1 MVQIKK
7 GVCVLKI
14 NMTKILSMILTI
26 SIAVTSAA
34 ALSGCSSNDADDATA
49 DRASVSENVKGI
61 TSPTLVK
68 TVTEYSRNFET
79 QEWEKARVIDYTYE
93 NGYPTN
99 VTAVEADGSAQSM
112 TEYKYTFDGNLPVTG
127 TYSNNNYT
135 FTVEYNNGK
144 PYQMTA
150 KSKDGSSSQADY
162 YQYANDDEYFT
173 FLLHEEHLGASE
185 GDGEVSGDK
194 EETDSIT
201 VVSKDGL
208 LVKTINTGM
217 YANWNTGEK
226 KEWQRFNGTYTVE
239 YDADG
244 IATLA
249 SGVFRAGPSWI
260 QNKYAVTKENG
271 RVTEAIVLSPN
282 NETGDFDEFSK
293 FIFEY
298 TDTEISDSRYAMM
311 INSFLL
317 GETSSYYRYL
327 WY

>member
-1 MVQIKK
+1 MKKSLIKII
-7 GVCVLKI
+7 GI
-14 NMTKILSMILTI
+14 FLTI

-34 ALSGCSSNDADDATA
+34 ALSGCSSNDAGKATA
-49 DRASVSENVKGI
+49 DSASVSENVKGI
-61 TSPTLVK
+61 ASPVLVK

-93 NGYPTN
+93 NGYPTV
-99 VTAVEADGSAQSM
+99 VTTVEADGAAQNM
-112 TEYKYTFDGNLPVTG
+112 TEFKYTFDGDLPATR
-127 TYSNNNYT
+127 TYSNDNYT
-135 FTVEYNNGK
+135 FTIEYNNGK
-144 PYQMTA
+144 TYQMTA

-162 YQYANDDEYFT
+162 YQYANDDGYFT
-173 FLLHEEHLGASE
+173 FLLHEEHLGASG

-208 LVKTINTGM
+208 LVKTTNTGM

-244 IATLA
+244 IAALT
-249 SGVFRAGPSWI
+249 SGVFRAGPSGL
-260 QNKYAVTKENG
+260 QNKFAVTKENG
-271 RVTEAIVLSPN
+271 RVTEAIVLILN
-282 NETGDFDEFSK
+282 NETGGYDEFSK
-293 FIFEY
+293 FTFEY
-298 TDTEISDSRYAMM
+298 ADTEISDSRYAMM

-317 GETSSYYRYL
+317 GEENSYYRYL